1 MYGKLF
7 AQMYDGTLGTR
18 GPWQALVTFQQLIIL
33 ADQDGVVDMTAEAIS
48 RRTTIPLEIVR
59 IGIAALEEPDPDSR
73 TPDEEGRRILRLS
86 GDRAWGW
93 SIVNYD
99 KYRKIRTAEDRRE
112 YMRLYQQARRAAEK
126 SGAVNLSTTR
136 KQNKPIV
143 EVNAQAKVDAE
154 ESLLWDAVKADVIDS
169 QRKSS
174 VSANTEAEAEAEA
187 GTTWDAI
194 WAAYPKRAGGNSK
207 TAALKAFTAR
217 VKSGVDPVDILAGVQ
232 RYAAYLAATGRVGT
246 EYVKQAATFFGPNEH
261 WAEPWDVPTVANA
274 ASQKVNQNVASI
286 TEGLRRYGNGE

>member
-59 IGIAALEEPDPDSR
+59 VGIAALEEPDPDSR

-86 GDRAWGW
+86 EGRVWGW

-112 YMRLYQQARRAAEK
+112 YMRLYQQERRAAEK
-126 SGAVNLSTTR
+126 GGDVNLSTTR

-143 EVNAQAKVDAE
+143 EVDAQVDVDAE
-154 ESLLWDAVKADVIDS
+154 ESTLWGVVWS
-169 QRKSS
+169 
-174 VSANTEAEAEAEA
+174 
-187 GTTWDAI
+187 
-194 WAAYPKRAGGNSK
+194 AYPKRAGSNSK
-207 TAALKAFTAR
+207 SAALKAYRAR
-217 VKSGVDPVDILAGVQ
+217 LRSGVDPSDILAGVR
-232 RYAAYLAATGRVGT
+232 RYAAYLTATGKVGT

-261 WAEPWDVPTVANA
+261 WAEPWDAPAAVNV
-274 ASQKVNQNVASI
+274 ASQKVSQNITSI

>member
-59 IGIAALEEPDPDSR
+59 LGIAALEEPDPDSR

-86 GDRAWGW
+86 DDRGWGW
-93 SIVNYD
+93 SVVNYD

-112 YMRLYQQARRAAEK
+112 YMRLYQQARRASEK
-126 SGAVNLSTTR
+126 GEAVNSSTTR

-143 EVNAQAKVDAE
+143 EVDAE
-154 ESLLWDAVKADVIDS
+154 ADAKAIPLWDAVWS
-169 QRKSS
+169 
-174 VSANTEAEAEAEA
+174 
-187 GTTWDAI
+187 
-194 WAAYPKRAGGNSK
+194 AYPKRAGGNSK
-207 TAALKAFTAR
+207 AAALKAYTAR
-217 VKSGVDPVDILAGVQ
+217 VRSGVEPSDILAGVQ
-232 RYAAYLAATGRVGT
+232 RYARFLAATGKVGT
-246 EYVKQAATFFGPNEH
+246 EYVKQAATFFGPDAH
-261 WAEPWDVPTVANA
+261 WAEPWDIPATAGDRRATAVT
-274 ASQKVNQNVASI
+274 SML
-286 TEGLRRYGNGE
+286 EGWANGE